1 MKPGRFFI
9 GATLL
14 AFLSLFVNA
23 QADVQVGEKHF
34 LTVDELI
41 IHNYTKLTGQQILDL
56 MSRHSIKVID
66 IETDAVALSTR
77 KKSEAGMEREF
88 EGVKDNKAL
97 YFLDARL
104 LARAPALEGQIDR
117 KVVGNELVATD
128 GIRTYRYTV
137 YKKQNRMFAVRDID
151 NGNVYYELEVK

>member
-1 MKPGRFFI
+1 MRPGHFFVS
-9 GATLL
+9 ATLL
-14 AFLSLFVNA
+14 AFLSLFANV
-23 QADVQVGEKHF
+23 QAAEKHF

-104 LARAPALEGQIDR
+104 LARAPALEGKVDR
-117 KVVGNELVATD
+117 KVIGDELVATD

-137 YKKQNRMFAVRDID
+137 YEKQNRLFVFHL
-151 NGNVYYELEVK
+151 VE